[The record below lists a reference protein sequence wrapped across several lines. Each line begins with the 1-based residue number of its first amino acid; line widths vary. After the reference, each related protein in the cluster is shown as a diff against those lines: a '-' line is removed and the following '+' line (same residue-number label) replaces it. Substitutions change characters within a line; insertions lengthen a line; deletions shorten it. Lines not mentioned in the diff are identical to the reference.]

1 MKKLLSKWDE
11 ILTDYEAN
19 VTHIYERRI
28 VHQLFDVVYH
38 SILSF
43 PFKGTMVERGWLD
56 AAVIGDTRT
65 GKSEVAKTLCSHL
78 KVAKPVAAE
87 NVSVA
92 GLVGG
97 VQQTGNKWSITWGL
111 WPRLDRRACVNDE
124 TTGLSQEQIGV
135 LSDVRSSGKATIT
148 KIQSDTTWA
157 RVRKLWLAN
166 PRTEYNKKVSTYLF
180 GCLVIPEIFG
190 RAEDVAR
197 LDLATVIA
205 VEEVPEAV
213 LNSQEIRVVPHKY
226 TSEAAH
232 ELVYWCWSRRPDQV
246 CWEKGT
252 ENAVLAVS
260 SDLCKLYSSD
270 IPIVEPGEQRIRVA
284 RVAVAL
290 AARFHSTD
298 GTGEKVRVLP
308 EHVELAQWLFHECYD
323 RPYCG
328 YDRFSKKRIA
338 RDTPMT
344 EREMQEIL
352 DVLSTYQDSQMLME
366 AVSFTDDFTRL
377 GVLAPHQVPKLLADL
392 VKLGLL
398 EQSEQGLR
406 RTRKFVQFH
415 NKLEGR
421 QVHVSAPRF

>member
-1 MKKLLSKWDE
+1 MKRLLAKWDD
-11 ILTDYEAN
+11 ILEDYEAN

-28 VHQLFDVVYH
+28 VHRVFDVVYH

-43 PFKGTMVERGWLD
+43 PFKGTMVHRGWLD
-56 AAVIGDTRT
+56 AAVVGDTRT
-65 GKSEVAKTLCSHL
+65 GKSEVAKTLCQHL

-87 NVSVA
+87 NVSIA

-124 TTGLSQEQIGV
+124 ASGLEVEHFGA

-166 PRTEYNKKVSTYLF
+166 PRAQHNKRVSTYTF
-180 GCLVIPEIFG
+180 GCTVLPEIFG

-205 VEEVPEAV
+205 VEEVPEKV
-213 LNSQEIRVVPHKY
+213 LNSPEIRVVPHKY

-232 ELVYWCWSRRPDQV
+232 DLVYWAWTRKAEQV
-246 CWEKGT
+246 LWEKGV
-252 ENAVLAVS
+252 EDAVLSVAS
-260 SDLCKLYSSD
+260 NMCRKYSPD

-284 RVAVAL
+284 RVAVSL

-298 GTGEKVRVLP
+298 RSGEKVRVLP
-308 EHVELAQWLFHECYD
+308 EHVALAEWLFTQCYD
-323 RPYCG
+323 RPFCG
-328 YDRFSKKRIA
+328 YDRFSKTREAK
-338 RDTPMT
+338 DTPMT
-344 EREMQEIL
+344 DKEFSEVL
-352 DVLSTYQDSQMLME
+352 DVLSGYTNAPWLME
-366 AVSFTDDFTRL
+366 SISYTDDFTKL
-377 GVLAPHQVPKLLADL
+377 ALLAPSQVPMFLNDL
-392 VKLGLL
+392 VRVGLL
-398 EQSEQGLR
+398 VQTPNGLQ
-406 RTRKFVQFH
+406 RTSKFVEFH
-415 NKLEGR
+415 NKMEGK
-421 QVHVSAPRF
+421 SYATGK

>member
-43 PFKGTMVERGWLD
+43 PFKGALVERGWLD

-65 GKSEVAKTLCSHL
+65 GKSEVAKTLCAHL
-78 KVAKPVAAE
+78 KVSKPVAAE
-87 NVSVA
+87 NVSIA

-166 PRTEYNKKVSTYLF
+166 PRTEHNKKVSTYLF